1 MLSKFYKHLGKK
13 EENLTHNLYMGSWG
27 AFRCSLLRKA
37 SFAEKCNASA
47 GVTSLFLCIIAALGG
62 RKRTK
67 QKMDY
72 IGEYNAPS

>member
-13 EENLTHNLYMGSWG
+13 EENLTNNRYMGIWG
-27 AFRCSLLRKA
+27 AYRCSLPRKA
-37 SFAEKCNASA
+37 SFAEKYNADA

-62 RKRTK
+62 RKRMK